1 MKRKLLVLLTLCWSV
16 TLFAEKKEVHILS
29 ANDMHA
35 AIEAFPQLA
44 AIADSLRALY
54 PSLLVF
60 SAGDNRT
67 GDPLNDR
74 YEIPA

>member
-44 AIADSLRALY
+44 AIAGRGKSTRKVLKI
-54 PSLLVF
+54 V
-60 SAGDNRT
+60 
-67 GDPLNDR
+67 LNTVLKTVWNKLHSTL
-74 YEIPA
+74 